1 MYFTLEINEQLAE
14 ILRPTTE
21 LSVQINAYIKNDKE
35 FNIEEF
41 PSKVMADASDN
52 ITKLMIDLGDVIG
65 RDIISQAIDEEENEI
80 KNRLNPESHV
90 SE

>member
-14 ILRPTTE
+14 ILRTTTE
-21 LSVQINAYIKNDKE
+21 LSVQINTYIKNDKE

-41 PSKVMADASDN
+41 PSKVMADASDS

-65 RDIISQAIDEEENEI
+65 RDIVSQAIDEEENEI
-80 KNRLNPESHV
+80 KNRLNTESHV

>member
-1 MYFTLEINEQLAE
+1 MYFPLEINEQLAE
-14 ILRPTTE
+14 ILRTTTE

>member
-14 ILRPTTE
+14 ILRTATE

>member
-1 MYFTLEINEQLAE
+1 
-14 ILRPTTE
+14 
-21 LSVQINAYIKNDKE
+21 
-35 FNIEEF
+35 
-41 PSKVMADASDN
+41 MADASDN

>member
-14 ILRPTTE
+14 ILRTTTE